1 MLGNN
6 HLGNI
11 FAEVITIKTVCLGKT
26 LGNCRLS
33 RWISRA
39 AVIYPQLNG
48 GQNSVIN
55 INNILF
61 FQKNTSVTNNIKEIE
76 TDRHYIDQL
85 DHSHHWQEFS
95 LPGFLWTFLLM
106 TLALKKIIMQIIC
119 LTWLFHYMW
128 KWLRIVSEFYF

>member
-11 FAEVITIKTVCLGKT
+11 FADVITIKTVCLGKT
-26 LGNCRLS
+26 LGNCWLS

-61 FQKNTSVTNNIKEIE
+61 FRKNTSVTNNIKEIE

-85 DHSHHWQEFS
+85 DHSHQWQEFS

-106 TLALKKIIMQIIC
+106 TWALKKIMQIIC

-128 KWLRIVSEFYF
+128 KWLRIVSKFYF